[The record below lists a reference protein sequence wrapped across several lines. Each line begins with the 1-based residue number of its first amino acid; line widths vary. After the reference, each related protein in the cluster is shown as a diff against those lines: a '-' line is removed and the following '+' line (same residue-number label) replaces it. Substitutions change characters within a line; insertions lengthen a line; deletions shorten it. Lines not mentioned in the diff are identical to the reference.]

1 MSFKLRERAVSEV
14 LEFPGPADE
23 QNGIAWRHFRSARQW
38 ATNSSGLRGDFPQ
51 NQTFDGGREAEKVN
65 TVFLRWRVATPAV
78 MLGLLFLAWALPGQ
92 AGQPVQT
99 GRIGVVDMQ
108 MILNQS
114 ERGKAAK
121 QKLDQERD
129 ARQKELD
136 ARQQEVMKMQADL
149 EKQAPVL
156 SEQAKREKGEA
167 LQRRVRDIRRIA
179 EDSNRDFEKRLAETE
194 ADMTREIIKVV
205 QEYGKDQGYVIILER
220 STLPYV
226 APTADVTGEVIKRF
240 DGSGKPK

>member
-1 MSFKLRERAVSEV
+1 MIGRRCF
-14 LEFPGPADE
+14 FPWDRKV
-23 QNGIAWRHFRSARQW
+23 QGI
-38 ATNSSGLRGDFPQ
+38 
-51 NQTFDGGREAEKVN
+51 REAENVA
-65 TVFLRWRVATPAV
+65 TGFLRWRAAAPA
-78 MLGLLFLAWALPGQ
+78 MLVGLLFLGWALPGQ
-92 AGQPVQT
+92 AGQSVVT

-108 MILNQS
+108 QVLNQS
-114 ERGKAAK
+114 ERGRATK

-129 ARQKELD
+129 ARQKDLD

-167 LQRRVRDIRRIA
+167 LQRKVRDIRRLA
-179 EDSNRDFEKRLAETE
+179 EDANRDFEKRLGETE
-194 ADMTREIIKVV
+194 ADMTREIVKVV
-205 QEYGKDQGYVIILER
+205 QEFGKDQGFTIILER

-226 APTADVTGEVIKRF
+226 SGTADVTAEVIKRF